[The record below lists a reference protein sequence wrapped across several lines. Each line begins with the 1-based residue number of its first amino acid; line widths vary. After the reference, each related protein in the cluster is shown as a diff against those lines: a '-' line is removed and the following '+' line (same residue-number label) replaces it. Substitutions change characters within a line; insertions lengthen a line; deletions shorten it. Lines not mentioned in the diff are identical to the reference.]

1 MMILSKYR
9 SENIKRNYTM
19 GTKKLDIIPL
29 YDWGMFTEPRPSV
42 VAGPCSAET
51 EEQVMETAKG
61 LKELGINVYRAGI
74 WKPRT
79 HPGSFEG
86 VGAPG
91 LKWMQ
96 RAKREYG
103 LKIATEVASE
113 KHVFECLKYGVDLVW
128 LGARTTAN
136 PFLVQEIADALKD
149 TDIPVL
155 VKNPVNPD
163 IDLWIGALERLNRA
177 GIKKLGVIHRGFS
190 TADKIKYRNDPQW
203 QMAIELRSRHP
214 ELPFFVDPSHM
225 AGCKD
230 YIRELSQ
237 RSLDLGFEGLM
248 IESHCNPACAL
259 SDAKQQLTPEELK
272 DMLYNQITVRDSD
285 SDAKEWKDNIDQ
297 LRAKIDILD
306 ENLLYTLGARMKVS
320 KQIGEYKKNN
330 NIAIL
335 QTSRWD
341 AVLAKVVTKGKEYG
355 LSEGFLTD
363 VFNAIHEASVEIQ
376 NQVISENQSE

>member
-1 MMILSKYR
+1 MA
-9 SENIKRNYTM
+9 N
-19 GTKKLDIIPL
+19 KKLELVPL

-42 VAGPCSAET
+42 IAGPCSAES
-51 EEQVMETAKG
+51 EEQVMNTAAQLKG
-61 LKELGINVYRAGI
+61 VGINVFRAGI

-79 HPGSFEG
+79 HPGCFEG

-96 RAKREYG
+96 RAKRELG

-163 IDLWIGALERLNRA
+163 LDLWIGALERLNRA
-177 GIKKLGVIHRGFS
+177 GITKLGVIHRGFS
-190 TADKIKYRNDPQW
+190 TSDKIKYRNNPDW
-203 QMAIELRSRHP
+203 QIAIELRSRYP

-225 AGCKD
+225 AGSRD
-230 YIRELSQ
+230 YIREISQ

-248 IESHCNPACAL
+248 IESHCDPSCAL
-259 SDAKQQLTPEELK
+259 SDAKQQLTPDQLR
-272 DMLYNQITVRDSD
+272 DLLYNQITVRDADSD
-285 SDAKEWKDNIDQ
+285 SQEWRDNIDQ
-297 LRAKIDILD
+297 LRAKIDIID
-306 ENLLYTLGARMKVS
+306 ENLLYTLASRMNIS
-320 KQIGEYKKNN
+320 RQIGQYKKDN
-330 NIAIL
+330 NIAII
-335 QTSRWD
+335 QANRWD
-341 AVLAKVVTKGKEYG
+341 SVLEQVVAKGKEYN
-355 LSEGFLTD
+355 LPEKFLKT
-363 VFNAIHEASVEIQ
+363 VFNAIHEASVEAQ
-376 NQVISENQSE
+376 NQVISGESSED